1 LFPLSRRIL
10 VFGAGGGGD
19 IVTAAAFA
27 LKLRRLGYR
36 TYISAAPWERLV
48 IDPVPGP
55 IHLSEVREPSL
66 KEDGFI
72 AVNKDS
78 YAVRRG
84 RKLVFQAVNVAKA
97 ISEDIYL
104 CDMNKG
110 VKGVAEAL
118 VRLSR
123 YLDVDLVVGLD
134 VGGDILAL
142 GYEESLWSPLA
153 DQVSLSALHLLT
165 VKHGIDTV
173 IALASPGADGEL
185 DRDYVLRRINE
196 VFKEGGYKGA
206 IGFGPEDLA
215 IFKKITEY
223 AVTEAGKV
231 ILDALTGYV
240 GWKSIRNGTR
250 SVYIDALSTLV
261 FLLDTGVLFRQSEMA
276 QRIIDTGSLD
286 EANEILMSLGIATE
300 YELELE
306 ARKLL
311 KDGETP
317 SRETLIQARKN
328 ILEKAR
334 KKRLKDKGGRAV

>member
-1 LFPLSRRIL
+1 MFPLSKRIL

-27 LKLRRLGYR
+27 LKLRRLGYK

-55 IHLSEVREPSL
+55 IHLSEIRRPSL

-72 AVNKDS
+72 AVNRES
-78 YAVRRG
+78 YAVRQG
-84 RKLVFQAVNVAKA
+84 RELVFQAVNVAKA

-110 VKGVAEAL
+110 VKGLATGL
-118 VRLSR
+118 MKLSK
-123 YLDVDLVVGLD
+123 YLDIDLVIGLD
-134 VGGDILAL
+134 VGGDILAY
-142 GYEESLWSPLA
+142 GYEENLWSPLA
-153 DQVSLSALHLLT
+153 DQVSLSALHLLS
-165 VKHGIDTV
+165 VKHGIDTL

-185 DRDYVLRRINE
+185 DREYVLKRINE

-206 IGFGPEDLA
+206 LAFDPEDLP

-231 ILDALTGYV
+231 ILDALSGYV

-250 SVYIDALSTLV
+250 SVYIDTLSTLV
-261 FLLDTGVLFRQSEMA
+261 FFLDTGVLFRQSEMA
-276 QRIIDTGSLD
+276 QRIIDTESLD
-286 EANEILMSLGIATE
+286 EANQVLMKLGIATE
-300 YELELE
+300 YELERE

-311 KDGETP
+311 KGDESP
-317 SRETLIQARKN
+317 SRDTLIQARQN
-328 ILEKAR
+328 ILERA
-334 KKRLKDKGGRAV
+334 KKHRLKG